1 MKLAGEYRFDADV
14 KDVWAALFDPAVLA
28 AVMPGCEKLELV
40 DGAYV
45 GDIKIKVGPIQ
56 GKFTGR
62 VQLEDVQEPERYKM
76 IVDGRGT
83 PGFVKADAVVR
94 LEPDGDG
101 TKIHY
106 DADAQ
111 IGGKIASVGQRL
123 LDASARAIV
132 KQSLDGLNENIKL
145 RAAAVR
151 KAPEPEAPTPDAP
164 PPPPPVVEYKKASV
178 HDLGKAVT
186 REVARSIPLPV
197 VILVTAVISSFLTW
211 LVMR

>member
-1 MKLAGEYRFDADV
+1 MKIEGEYRFDADV

-62 VQLEDVQEPERYKM
+62 VELKDVQEPERYKM
-76 IVDGRGT
+76 VVDGRGT
-83 PGFVKADAVVR
+83 PGFVKADAAVR
-94 LEPDGDG
+94 LERDGDG

-132 KQSLDGLNENIKL
+132 KQSLEGLDENIKR

-151 KAPEPEAPTPDAP
+151 KVEAPAPEAPAAP
-164 PPPPPVVEYKKASV
+164 PPEVEYKKASV
-178 HDLGKAVT
+178 HELGKAVT
-186 REVARSIPLPV
+186 KEVARSIPLPI
-197 VILVTAVISSFLTW
+197 VIGVTAAISSFITW